1 MSPIE
6 GALVGAG
13 ARGLNGVF
21 GFFSRLW
28 RSRRFRGR
36 VELALDWDRPKLWVS
51 GMPFESWR
59 ALRIRIIAPRDSE
72 FVVADG
78 TLEARPKGA
87 RKWRVVSPLENLV
100 RLPVTVPA
108 NRDWITLCAGSSILE
123 VLPTDLRSLQH
134 VELRVI
140 VRDLHRVSLKGDGL
154 AVSLRE
160 LALERRED

>member
-1 MSPIE
+1 MSPID

-13 ARGLNGVF
+13 ARGLNGIF

-36 VELALDWDRPKLWVS
+36 VELSLDWDRPKLWVS
-51 GMPFESWR
+51 GMPLESWR
-59 ALRIRIIAPRDSE
+59 ALRIRIIAPKESE

-78 TLEARPKGA
+78 TLDARPKGA
-87 RKWRVVSPLENLV
+87 VKWRTVAKLQDLV
-100 RLPVTVPA
+100 GLPVTVPA
-108 NRDWITLCAGSSILE
+108 NRDWYTQCASSSIIE

-154 AVSLRE
+154 TVALRE
-160 LALERRED
+160 LALERCEF